1 MVLGRLQAIEGVF
14 MFPLAPG
21 VNGIVRKDVQDCA
34 AERRLHRIV
43 HVAPEGDSREIQHR
57 PSGPVAARFRKSAVA
72 RIFGSRRYSGWVFP
86 DQSFD
91 AVTCAFALMFCPD
104 MDRAVAEVH
113 RVLKPGGRVAYVVW
127 DDPSKSPFITAAG
140 QSVARFFP
148 ATPPSPNTPGVFR
161 LAQPGALERLLRA
174 GGFADVTVESRPMTL
189 ECASADEYWRMFT
202 DHAAGIKTKI
212 AQLSDADRAALMSA
226 VAEAVSPYLDNGRLR
241 LVATPLCASGRR

>member
-1 MVLGRLQAIEGVF
+1 
-14 MFPLAPG
+14 
-21 VNGIVRKDVQDCA
+21 
-34 AERRLHRIV
+34 
-43 HVAPEGDSREIQHR
+43 
-57 PSGPVAARFRKSAVA
+57 VAARFRKSAVA

-113 RVLKPGGRVAYVVW
+113 RVLEPGGRVAYVVW

-212 AQLSDADRAALMSA
+212 AQLSDADRAALVSA

-241 LVATPLCASGRR
+241 LVATPLCGSGRR